1 MSGVVSY
8 VRKFCKNARRRGES
22 GKLLAIGVN
31 FIYLI
36 KNHDEEYF
44 GINNCKSIG

>member
-1 MSGVVSY
+1 MLGNFV
-8 VRKFCKNARRRGES
+8 KNARRRGES

-36 KNHDEEYF
+36 KNHDKEYF
-44 GINNCKSIG
+44 GISNCKLIG

>member
-1 MSGVVSY
+1 MLGNFV
-8 VRKFCKNARRRGES
+8 KNARRRGES
-22 GKLLAIGVN
+22 GKLLIVGVN

-36 KNHDEEYF
+36 KNYDEEYF